1 MPSLNAHLRQPEQH
15 ARLPFHPE
23 CPICRRERLVGS
35 LPSDA
40 LVSRRTQAA
49 LAAGVLAFAAAAPAG
64 TYAQE
69 PDQVT
74 EGAAAPEEIDGAD
87 PTHDPDFDPGGES
100 TDLPFDAP
108 PTQEVAAPPDPEDPD
123 AGPLEQEPAT
133 DIDAPVAD
141 AGDEPTAPQ
150 TPSQTPTPPPATSPP
165 PGTPGTSQQPAA
177 TATPTPTPE
186 VDAPASSGASGSAD
200 ADTDANDDDATR
212 VGEHR
217 KKNKRGTAK
226 EPASNTGQAA
236 PPEASVAPASEPAA
250 PATPA
255 AEQTVAAAQT
265 TPAPVLAVARGSR
278 ARPGDR
284 THVVMRGESL
294 WSIAA
299 DHLGG
304 QPTVAKIAREV
315 NRLWVLNRD
324 GIGTGSP
331 DLLMVGTRLT
341 LQ

>member
-1 MPSLNAHLRQPEQH
+1 MASLNAHLRQPEQH

-23 CPICRRERLVGS
+23 CPLCRRERLVGS

-49 LAAGVLAFAAAAPAG
+49 LAAGVLALSAAAPVGA
-64 TYAQE
+64 YAQE

-74 EGAAAPEEIDGAD
+74 EGAAPEEIDGAD

-108 PTQEVAAPPDPEDPD
+108 PTTEVAAPPDPEDPD

-141 AGDEPTAPQ
+141 AGDEPAPEA
-150 TPSQTPTPPPATSPP
+150 PSQTVTPSPATPAPDAPNPSQPP
-165 PGTPGTSQQPAA
+165 
-177 TATPTPTPE
+177 TATPTPTPTPA
-186 VDAPASSGASGSAD
+186 VDAPASSGASGSAGAD
-200 ADTDANDDDATR
+200 ADGNDAAPA
-212 VGEHR
+212 GKHQ
-217 KKNKRGTAK
+217 KKNERDTAK
-226 EPASNTGQAA
+226 DPSSNTGRAA
-236 PPEASVAPASEPAA
+236 PETTVAPAPEPAA
-250 PATPA
+250 PATPP
-255 AEQTVAAAQT
+255 AEPTAAAAQN
-265 TPAPVLAVARGSR
+265 TPAPVVAVARGSR
-278 ARPGDR
+278 AQPGDR
-284 THVVMRGESL
+284 THVVLRGESL

-304 QPTVAKIAREV
+304 QPTVARIAREV
-315 NRLWVLNRD
+315 NRLWELNRER
-324 GIGTGSP
+324 IGTGSP